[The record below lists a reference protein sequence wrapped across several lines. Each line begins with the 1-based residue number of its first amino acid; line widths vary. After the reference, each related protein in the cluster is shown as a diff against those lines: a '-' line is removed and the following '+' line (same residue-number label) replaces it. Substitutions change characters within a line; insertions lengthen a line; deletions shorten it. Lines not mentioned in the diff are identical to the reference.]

1 MIRSDLC
8 TKRIT
13 LVAKLR
19 VDGRGWGRSK
29 NSWGA
34 CNERCWWLGLGCS
47 SKGKA
52 KWSNSGSVLQIKSMG
67 FADKCVGSER
77 KRRVRFDSHTN
88 YGPKKL
94 GG

>member
-1 MIRSDLC
+1 M
-8 TKRIT
+8 
-13 LVAKLR
+13 VE
-19 VDGRGWGRSK
+19 DGAEARTVGECATRDAG
-29 NSWGA
+29 
-34 CNERCWWLGLGCS
+34 GLDWGCS

-77 KRRVRFDSHTN
+77 KRRVKFDSHTN